1 MAVLSPYFTEY
12 MNKVGMKGLY
22 LPVPTWTKDIIVDPT
37 LKTSDVGYLVI
48 EANPSAS
55 T

>member
-48 EANPSAS
+48 EAMPSAS